1 MASLSE
7 KVVIPFPSR
16 IVGWLNVWDTDCEV
30 GRNINGS
37 RPHIPWEPSFL
48 VLRQDLKTLTCHRQE
63 EGADDQPSL
72 REVPTVRLDG
82 SKREFDK
89 RWGYEAL
96 ESIKENAI
104 QHENHCHALTPLI
117 ERDILHSIYLTTLL
131 TPDRYCP
138 QPRLVDCN
146 ESLPDLSRGFDN
158 MDHTRRRH
166 MLFRK
171 FFHSSYEKIV
181 HERRGSMPLVSAGL
195 DDDNMDTTSTP
206 SKIANFFMRKGF
218 KTNLKRTKSVTKL
231 DRKRSASN
239 ISENDTNGS
248 IVGSLK
254 RTMSLGRLTRKRNR
268 QQTAFETPAPQNHHS
283 LSIINSR
290 IRSSRSHESLL
301 TNSVTMH
308 SIDLASQELDIK
320 PLHSSILGHDHCF
333 QVATS
338 HGSKY
343 ISCRT
348 AEEREKWLGSLRK
361 TVQPNQDNVRR
372 TDNSLKLWVKEA
384 KNVPSKKRY
393 FCEICLDKTLYA
405 RTSSKTKSDMLFW
418 GEHFEFNNLPPL
430 EMVTVNLFREADK
443 KKKKDKNCLIGYV
456 NIPVADICNRQF
468 VEKWYTTSSGTVGKI
483 GKENKSELPLVRLKA
498 RFHVV
503 DILPMELY
511 QDFTKYLTQDYCKL
525 CEVLEQIV
533 SVREKEELATTMVHI
548 MQKLEKAK
556 DFLSDVI
563 MAEISQQENQNL
575 TFRGNTIGTK
585 AMEAYMKL
593 VGEKY
598 LHDTLS
604 DFVRTI
610 IDSEDDC
617 EVDPTKVVNPAQL
630 NNHQR
635 LLDMYCEM
643 VLAKIINSHCYF
655 PCELREVFS
664 SFRDQCDSKENLGDN
679 LISASIFLRFLCP
692 AILSPSLFN
701 LTQEYPPDKAA
712 RNLTLIAKTVQTL
725 ANFSKFGGKEEFM
738 TFMNE
743 FLERQ
748 WGSMRSFLQQISST
762 EGSNQFLEFDGYI
775 DLGKELS
782 VLHTLLLENLEK
794 ADKETVAK
802 LGKLPTILESLSQAL
817 DDPEVEKRIPVKHN
831 RKSQIYDNL
840 VNAPQAGTSPTEVL
854 REMLRHCG
862 EEDIPVLS
870 GRRGAK
876 HGSVHGSFDGS
887 TGSST
892 PARHLNTNDDYVMI
906 RALNSRNESEVSDVS
921 VGSHSNRLETNQS
934 WNEIVNA
941 AEGLQNGEYI
951 DLLSYIDEDP
961 QNSSMELEHNMN
973 GSQMSISQ
981 ISTIAS
987 SGYQS
992 FGYSQSNSPVESSN
1006 HQDGNN
1012 RDYSSKSPSGHHPMQ
1027 PLSFSNPMYRHIHSS
1042 SSSQHGGTPTPMQQG
1057 STSSGSLSSEEDSN
1071 TVKHR
1076 SPIKHA
1082 ERVEST
1088 SSTYS
1093 NNGNTDPLR
1102 NLAPKLSSSSSSESL
1117 QDHDRHRFSRS
1128 LSSPNNDPVKF
1139 SLDFHSSCPSHIFED
1154 LNNSNVSSTTNGVN
1168 SYSLSRAPS
1177 RPHELL
1183 HTGSVDFTY
1192 MRQKYGDQMRRTAT
1206 DSRISQN
1213 STPVHTHSDSGV
1225 SMSNSRTQMSPEDSP
1240 AHRRL
1245 SPQTTVHMGIRS
1257 VQRKIHEQEKT
1268 KQEYEQEVEVLKQ
1281 QVADAQRRLQNA
1293 EKMLQEQQSGTH
1305 LLVEDWQLRLEESE
1319 ERMKKQQTDKDDQMK
1334 HIIQRLMTIENEQ
1347 EEMEKIVHQK
1357 QRVIEAQ
1364 ERRIQSLD
1372 NANAKLM
1379 SALSQLKDQYST
1391 TQPRNGMIGP
1401 LRSKLTPS
1409 EFAEFKTSSC

>member
-1 MASLSE
+1 MECFCSCFKCKDGWYKVRSNSRSGNMTFLKRASILTGGCDQSSGSDQRSLLSSSD
-7 KVVIPFPSR
+7 F
-16 IVGWLNVWDTDCEV
+16 
-30 GRNINGS
+30 
-37 RPHIPWEPSFL
+37 
-48 VLRQDLKTLTCHRQE
+48 
-63 EGADDQPSL
+63 
-72 REVPTVRLDG
+72 RLD
-82 SKREFDK
+82 SPYNVMDSPDIEDD
-89 RWGYEAL
+89 
-96 ESIKENAI
+96 EN
-104 QHENHCHALTPLI
+104 
-117 ERDILHSIYLTTLL
+117 
-131 TPDRYCP
+131 
-138 QPRLVDCN
+138 
-146 ESLPDLSRGFDN
+146 
-158 MDHTRRRH
+158 
-166 MLFRK
+166 
-171 FFHSSYEKIV
+171 SSYEKIV

-195 DDDNMDTTSTP
+195 DEENMDTTSTP

-239 ISENDTNGS
+239 ISDNDTNGS

-268 QQTAFETPAPQNHHS
+268 QQPPFETSAPQNHHS
-283 LSIINSR
+283 FPCDCAVLNEDNINTWSIINSR

-320 PLHSSILGHDHCF
+320 PLHSSILGQDHCF
-333 QVATS
+333 QLATS
-338 HGSKY
+338 NGSKY

-405 RTSSKTKSDMLFW
+405 RTSSKTKADMLFW

-430 EMVTVNLFREADK
+430 EIVTVNLFREADK

-503 DILPMELY
+503 EILPMELY
-511 QDFTKYLTQDYCKL
+511 QDFTQYLSRDYCKL

-533 SVREKEELATTMVHI
+533 SVREKEELATTMIHI

-563 MAEISQQENQNL
+563 MAEISQLENQNL

-604 DFVRTI
+604 ETVRTI

-617 EVDPTKVVNPAQL
+617 EVDPTKVMNPAQL
-630 NNHQR
+630 TSHQR

-664 SFRDQCDSKENLGDN
+664 SFRDHCDRTSKGDFGDN

-748 WGSMRSFLQQISST
+748 WGSMRGFLQQISST
-762 EGSNQFLEFDGYI
+762 ERSNQFLEFDGYI

-782 VLHTLLLENLEK
+782 VLHSLLLENLEK

-802 LGKLPTILESLSQAL
+802 LGKLPSILESLSQAL
-817 DDPEVEKRIPVKHN
+817 DDPEVEKRLPVKPN

-840 VNAPQAGTSPTEVL
+840 VHTPQAGTSPTEVL

-870 GRRGAK
+870 GRRGTK
-876 HGSVHGSFDGS
+876 PGSVNSSFDGS
-887 TGSST
+887 TGGSRN
-892 PARHLNTNDDYVMI
+892 PARHLNTSDDYVMI

-921 VGSHSNRLETNQS
+921 VSSRSNTLETNQS

-941 AEGLQNGEYI
+941 AEGLNNGEYI

-1006 HQDGNN
+1006 AQDGNS
-1012 RDYSSKSPSGHHPMQ
+1012 RDYSSKSPSGHHHPMQ

-1042 SSSQHGGTPTPMQQG
+1042 LSGSQHGGTPTPMQQG

-1093 NNGNTDPLR
+1093 SNGNADPLR

-1117 QDHDRHRFSRS
+1117 QEHERHRFSRS

-1154 LNNSNVSSTTNGVN
+1154 FNNSNVSSSTNVNN

-1225 SMSNSRTQMSPEDSP
+1225 SVSSNNRGQMSPEDSP

-1281 QVADAQRRLQNA
+1281 QVVDAQRRLQTA
-1293 EKMLQEQQSGTH
+1293 EKMLQEQQSGTN

-1319 ERMKKQQTDKDDQMK
+1319 ERMKKQQNDKDDQMK

-1391 TQPRNGMIGP
+1391 TTTQPRNGMIGP
-1401 LRSKLTPS
+1401 LRSKLTQS

>member
-1 MASLSE
+1 MACLSE

-16 IVGWLNVWDTDCEV
+16 IVGWLNVWDTDCDIE
-30 GRNINGS
+30 RNTDGS
-37 RPHIPWEPSFL
+37 QPCIPWEPSFL
-48 VLRQDLKTLTCHRQE
+48 VLRQDLKTLTCHKQE

-72 REVPTVRLDG
+72 REVPSIRLDG

-104 QHENHCHALTPLI
+104 QHENHCHSLTPLI

-138 QPRLVDCN
+138 QSRLIDCN

-166 MLFRK
+166 ILFRK

-195 DDDNMDTTSTP
+195 DEENMDTTSTP

-239 ISENDTNGS
+239 ISESDT
-248 IVGSLK
+248 
-254 RTMSLGRLTRKRNR
+254 
-268 QQTAFETPAPQNHHS
+268 
-283 LSIINSR
+283 SIINSR

-320 PLHSSILGHDHCF
+320 PLHSSILGQDHCF

-405 RTSSKTKSDMLFW
+405 RTSSKTKADMLFW

-430 EMVTVNLFREADK
+430 EIVTVNLFREADK

-511 QDFTKYLTQDYCKL
+511 QDFTQYLSQDYCKL

-563 MAEISQQENQNL
+563 MAEIAQQENQNL

-617 EVDPTKVVNPAQL
+617 EVDPTKLVNPAQL

-664 SFRDQCDSKENLGDN
+664 SFRDQCDRTSKENFGDN

-748 WGSMRSFLQQISST
+748 WGSMRSFLHQISST
-762 EGSNQFLEFDGYI
+762 EGSNQFLQFDGYI

-782 VLHTLLLENLEK
+782 VLHSLLLENLEK
-794 ADKETVAK
+794 ADKESVAK
-802 LGKLPTILESLSQAL
+802 LGKLPTILDSLNQAL

-840 VNAPQAGTSPTEVL
+840 VNPPQAGTSPTEVL

-887 TGSST
+887 TGGSSGRN

-921 VGSHSNRLETNQS
+921 VSSRSNTLETNQS

-941 AEGLQNGEYI
+941 AEGLNGEYI

-992 FGYSQSNSPVESSN
+992 FGYSQSNSPVEPSN
-1006 HQDGNN
+1006 QQDGIN
-1012 RDYSSKSPSGHHPMQ
+1012 RDYSSKSPSGHHSMQ

-1042 SSSQHGGTPTPMQQG
+1042 LSSSRQSGTPTPMQQG

-1082 ERVEST
+1082 DRGEST

-1093 NNGNTDPLR
+1093 NNGNADPLR

-1154 LNNSNVSSTTNGVN
+1154 FNNSNVSSTTNVNN

-1225 SMSNSRTQMSPEDSP
+1225 SVSNNRSQMSPEDSP

-1334 HIIQRLMTIENEQ
+1334 NIIQRLMTIENEQ

-1391 TQPRNGMIGP
+1391 SQPRNGMIGP

>member
-1 MASLSE
+1 M
-7 KVVIPFPSR
+7 F
-16 IVGWLNVWDTDCEV
+16 G
-30 GRNINGS
+30 
-37 RPHIPWEPSFL
+37 
-48 VLRQDLKTLTCHRQE
+48 
-63 EGADDQPSL
+63 
-72 REVPTVRLDG
+72 
-82 SKREFDK
+82 
-89 RWGYEAL
+89 
-96 ESIKENAI
+96 
-104 QHENHCHALTPLI
+104 
-117 ERDILHSIYLTTLL
+117 
-131 TPDRYCP
+131 
-138 QPRLVDCN
+138 
-146 ESLPDLSRGFDN
+146 
-158 MDHTRRRH
+158 
-166 MLFRK
+166 
-171 FFHSSYEKIV
+171 
-181 HERRGSMPLVSAGL
+181 
-195 DDDNMDTTSTP
+195 
-206 SKIANFFMRKGF
+206 
-218 KTNLKRTKSVTKL
+218 
-231 DRKRSASN
+231 
-239 ISENDTNGS
+239 NGS

>member
-239 ISENDTNGS
+239 ISENDT
-248 IVGSLK
+248 
-254 RTMSLGRLTRKRNR
+254 
-268 QQTAFETPAPQNHHS
+268 
-283 LSIINSR
+283 SIINSR

>member
-146 ESLPDLSRGFDN
+146 ESLPD
-158 MDHTRRRH
+158 
-166 MLFRK
+166 
-171 FFHSSYEKIV
+171 SSYEKIV

-283 LSIINSR
+283 FPCDCAVLNDANIHTWSIINSR

>member
-104 QHENHCHALTPLI
+104 QHENHCHALM
-117 ERDILHSIYLTTLL
+117 

-283 LSIINSR
+283 FPCDCAVLNDANIHTWSIINSR

>member
-1 MASLSE
+1 MFFHRSKKYSL
-7 KVVIPFPSR
+7 V
-16 IVGWLNVWDTDCEV
+16 
-30 GRNINGS
+30 
-37 RPHIPWEPSFL
+37 
-48 VLRQDLKTLTCHRQE
+48 
-63 EGADDQPSL
+63 
-72 REVPTVRLDG
+72 
-82 SKREFDK
+82 
-89 RWGYEAL
+89 
-96 ESIKENAI
+96 
-104 QHENHCHALTPLI
+104 
-117 ERDILHSIYLTTLL
+117 
-131 TPDRYCP
+131 TPDRYCHH
-138 QPRLVDCN
+138 PRLIDCN

-166 MLFRK
+166 ILFRK

-195 DDDNMDTTSTP
+195 DDENMDTTSTP

-268 QQTAFETPAPQNHHS
+268 QQPPFETPPPQNHHS
-283 LSIINSR
+283 FPCDCAVLNEDNIHTWSIINSR

-320 PLHSSILGHDHCF
+320 PLHSSILGQDHCF

-372 TDNSLKLWVKEA
+372 TNNSLKLWVKEA

-393 FCEICLDKTLYA
+393 FCEISLDKTLYA
-405 RTSSKTKSDMLFW
+405 RTSSKTKADMLFW

-430 EMVTVNLFREADK
+430 EIVTINLFREADK
-443 KKKKDKNCLIGYV
+443 KKKKDKSCLIGYV

-511 QDFTKYLTQDYCKL
+511 HDFTQYLSQDYCKL

-563 MAEISQQENQNL
+563 MAEISQLENQNL

-617 EVDPTKVVNPAQL
+617 EVDPTKVMNPAQL
-630 NNHQR
+630 NSHQR

-664 SFRDQCDSKENLGDN
+664 SFRDHCDRTSKEDFGDN

-701 LTQEYPPDKAA
+701 LTQEYPPEKAA

-782 VLHTLLLENLEK
+782 VLHALLLENLGK
-794 ADKETVAK
+794 ADKETIAK
-802 LGKLPTILESLSQAL
+802 LGKLPVILESVSQAL
-817 DDPEVEKRIPVKHN
+817 DDPEVEKRIPIKHN
-831 RKSQIYDNL
+831 RKSQIYDNQ
-840 VNAPQAGTSPTEVL
+840 VNTPQAGTSPTEVL

-876 HGSVHGSFDGS
+876 HSSVHSSFDGS
-887 TGSST
+887 TGGSNGRN
-892 PARHLNTNDDYVMI
+892 PARHRNTNDDYVMI

-921 VGSHSNRLETNQS
+921 VSSRSNTLETNQS

-941 AEGLQNGEYI
+941 AEGLNGEYI
-951 DLLSYIDEDP
+951 DLLSYIDEDQ

-1006 HQDGNN
+1006 QQDGNN
-1012 RDYSSKSPSGHHPMQ
+1012 RDYSSKSPSGHHHPMQ

-1082 ERVEST
+1082 DRGEST

-1093 NNGNTDPLR
+1093 NNGNADRLR

-1128 LSSPNNDPVKF
+1128 LSSPNNDLVKF
-1139 SLDFHSSCPSHIFED
+1139 SLDFHSSCPSHISED
-1154 LNNSNVSSTTNGVN
+1154 FNNSNVSSSTNVNN
-1168 SYSLSRAPS
+1168 SYSLNRAPS

-1213 STPVHTHSDSGV
+1213 STPVHMHSDSGV
-1225 SMSNSRTQMSPEDSP
+1225 SMSNNRTQMSPEDSP

-1293 EKMLQEQQSGTH
+1293 EKMLQEQQS
-1305 LLVEDWQLRLEESE
+1305 DS
-1319 ERMKKQQTDKDDQMK
+1319 
-1334 HIIQRLMTIENEQ
+1334 
-1347 EEMEKIVHQK
+1347 
-1357 QRVIEAQ
+1357 
-1364 ERRIQSLD
+1364 
-1372 NANAKLM
+1372 
-1379 SALSQLKDQYST
+1379 
-1391 TQPRNGMIGP
+1391 
-1401 LRSKLTPS
+1401 
-1409 EFAEFKTSSC
+1409 

>member
-104 QHENHCHALTPLI
+104 QHENHCHALM
-117 ERDILHSIYLTTLL
+117 

-146 ESLPDLSRGFDN
+146 ESLPD
-158 MDHTRRRH
+158 
-166 MLFRK
+166 
-171 FFHSSYEKIV
+171 SSYEKIV

-283 LSIINSR
+283 FPCDCAVLNDANIHTWSIINSR

>member
-1 MASLSE
+1 
-7 KVVIPFPSR
+7 
-16 IVGWLNVWDTDCEV
+16 
-30 GRNINGS
+30 
-37 RPHIPWEPSFL
+37 
-48 VLRQDLKTLTCHRQE
+48 
-63 EGADDQPSL
+63 
-72 REVPTVRLDG
+72 
-82 SKREFDK
+82 
-89 RWGYEAL
+89 
-96 ESIKENAI
+96 
-104 QHENHCHALTPLI
+104 
-117 ERDILHSIYLTTLL
+117 
-131 TPDRYCP
+131 
-138 QPRLVDCN
+138 
-146 ESLPDLSRGFDN
+146 
-158 MDHTRRRH
+158 
-166 MLFRK
+166 
-171 FFHSSYEKIV
+171 
-181 HERRGSMPLVSAGL
+181 
-195 DDDNMDTTSTP
+195 
-206 SKIANFFMRKGF
+206 
-218 KTNLKRTKSVTKL
+218 
-231 DRKRSASN
+231 
-239 ISENDTNGS
+239 
-248 IVGSLK
+248 
-254 RTMSLGRLTRKRNR
+254 MSLGRLTRKRNR

>member
-1 MASLSE
+1 MFFHRSKKYSL
-7 KVVIPFPSR
+7 V
-16 IVGWLNVWDTDCEV
+16 
-30 GRNINGS
+30 
-37 RPHIPWEPSFL
+37 
-48 VLRQDLKTLTCHRQE
+48 
-63 EGADDQPSL
+63 
-72 REVPTVRLDG
+72 
-82 SKREFDK
+82 
-89 RWGYEAL
+89 
-96 ESIKENAI
+96 
-104 QHENHCHALTPLI
+104 
-117 ERDILHSIYLTTLL
+117 
-131 TPDRYCP
+131 TPDRYCHH
-138 QPRLVDCN
+138 PRLIDCN
-146 ESLPDLSRGFDN
+146 ESLPD
-158 MDHTRRRH
+158 
-166 MLFRK
+166 
-171 FFHSSYEKIV
+171 SSYEKIV

-195 DDDNMDTTSTP
+195 DDENMDTTSTP

-268 QQTAFETPAPQNHHS
+268 QQPPFETPPPQNHHS
-283 LSIINSR
+283 FPCDCAVLNEDNIHTWSIINSR

-320 PLHSSILGHDHCF
+320 PLHSSILGQDHCF

-372 TDNSLKLWVKEA
+372 TNNSLKLWVKEA

-393 FCEICLDKTLYA
+393 FCEISLDKTLYA
-405 RTSSKTKSDMLFW
+405 RTSSKTKADMLFW

-430 EMVTVNLFREADK
+430 EIVTINLFREADK
-443 KKKKDKNCLIGYV
+443 KKKKDKSCLIGYV

-511 QDFTKYLTQDYCKL
+511 HDFTQYLSQDYCKL

-563 MAEISQQENQNL
+563 MAEISQLENQNL

-617 EVDPTKVVNPAQL
+617 EVDPTKVMNPAQL
-630 NNHQR
+630 NSHQR

-664 SFRDQCDSKENLGDN
+664 SFRDHCDRTSKEDFGDN

-701 LTQEYPPDKAA
+701 LTQEYPPEKAA

-782 VLHTLLLENLEK
+782 VLHALLLENLGK
-794 ADKETVAK
+794 ADKETIAK
-802 LGKLPTILESLSQAL
+802 LGKLPVILESVSQAL
-817 DDPEVEKRIPVKHN
+817 DDPEVEKRIPIKHN
-831 RKSQIYDNL
+831 RKSQIYDNQ
-840 VNAPQAGTSPTEVL
+840 VNTPQAGTSPTEVL

-876 HGSVHGSFDGS
+876 HSSVHSSFDGS
-887 TGSST
+887 TGGSNGRN
-892 PARHLNTNDDYVMI
+892 PARHRNTNDDYVMI

-921 VGSHSNRLETNQS
+921 VSSRSNTLETNQS

-941 AEGLQNGEYI
+941 AEGLNGEYI
-951 DLLSYIDEDP
+951 DLLSYIDEDQ

-1006 HQDGNN
+1006 QQDGNN
-1012 RDYSSKSPSGHHPMQ
+1012 RDYSSKSPSGHHHPMQ

-1082 ERVEST
+1082 DRGEST

-1093 NNGNTDPLR
+1093 NNGNADRLR

-1128 LSSPNNDPVKF
+1128 LSSPNNDLVKF
-1139 SLDFHSSCPSHIFED
+1139 SLDFHSSCPSHISED
-1154 LNNSNVSSTTNGVN
+1154 FNNSNVSSSTNVNN
-1168 SYSLSRAPS
+1168 SYSLNRAPS

-1213 STPVHTHSDSGV
+1213 STPVHMHSDSGV
-1225 SMSNSRTQMSPEDSP
+1225 SMSNNRTQMSPEDSP

-1391 TQPRNGMIGP
+1391 SQPRNGMIGP

>member
-1 MASLSE
+1 MFFHRSKKYSL
-7 KVVIPFPSR
+7 V
-16 IVGWLNVWDTDCEV
+16 
-30 GRNINGS
+30 
-37 RPHIPWEPSFL
+37 
-48 VLRQDLKTLTCHRQE
+48 
-63 EGADDQPSL
+63 
-72 REVPTVRLDG
+72 
-82 SKREFDK
+82 
-89 RWGYEAL
+89 
-96 ESIKENAI
+96 
-104 QHENHCHALTPLI
+104 
-117 ERDILHSIYLTTLL
+117 

-138 QPRLVDCN
+138 QSRLIDCN
-146 ESLPDLSRGFDN
+146 ESLPD
-158 MDHTRRRH
+158 
-166 MLFRK
+166 
-171 FFHSSYEKIV
+171 SSYEKIV

-195 DDDNMDTTSTP
+195 DEENMDTTSTP

-239 ISENDTNGS
+239 ISESDTNGS

-268 QQTAFETPAPQNHHS
+268 QQPPFETPAPQNHHS
-283 LSIINSR
+283 FPCDCAVLNADNIHTWSIINSR

-320 PLHSSILGHDHCF
+320 PLHSSILGQDHCF

-405 RTSSKTKSDMLFW
+405 RTSSKTKADMLFW

-430 EMVTVNLFREADK
+430 EIVTVNLFREADK

-511 QDFTKYLTQDYCKL
+511 QDFTQYLSQDYCKL

-563 MAEISQQENQNL
+563 MAEIAQQENQNL

-617 EVDPTKVVNPAQL
+617 EVDPTKLVNPAQL

-664 SFRDQCDSKENLGDN
+664 SFRDQCDRTSKENFGDN

-748 WGSMRSFLQQISST
+748 WGSMRSFLHQISST
-762 EGSNQFLEFDGYI
+762 EGSNQFLQFDGYI

-782 VLHTLLLENLEK
+782 VLHSLLLENLEK
-794 ADKETVAK
+794 ADKESVAK
-802 LGKLPTILESLSQAL
+802 LGKLPTILDSLNQAL

-840 VNAPQAGTSPTEVL
+840 VNPPQAGTSPTEVL

-887 TGSST
+887 TGGSSGRN

-921 VGSHSNRLETNQS
+921 VSSRSNTLETNQS

-941 AEGLQNGEYI
+941 AEGLNGEYI

-992 FGYSQSNSPVESSN
+992 FGYSQSNSPVEPSN
-1006 HQDGNN
+1006 QQDGIN
-1012 RDYSSKSPSGHHPMQ
+1012 RDYSSKSPSGHHSMQ

-1042 SSSQHGGTPTPMQQG
+1042 LSSSRQSGTPTPMQQG

-1082 ERVEST
+1082 DRGEST

-1093 NNGNTDPLR
+1093 NNGNADPLR

-1154 LNNSNVSSTTNGVN
+1154 FNNSNVSSTTNVNN

-1225 SMSNSRTQMSPEDSP
+1225 SVSNNRSQMSPEDSP

-1334 HIIQRLMTIENEQ
+1334 NIIQRLMTIENEQ

-1391 TQPRNGMIGP
+1391 SQPRNGMIGP